1 MRDVLFVED
10 MLGLLDLQIKQI
22 AGLRGAVF
30 NLGGGAAN
38 SISLREATA
47 AMQEISSRTVPITQT
62 DKARQGDIVLYWT
75 DNRKA
80 AQHLG
85 FKPQTDLRTGFTR
98 IFEWI
103 RQNETELRSRY
114 VQSCSP

>member
-1 MRDVLFVED
+1 VRDVLFVED
-10 MLGLLDLQIKQI
+10 MLELLDLQIKQI
-22 AGLRGAVF
+22 ARFRGEVF

-38 SISLREATA
+38 SVSLREATT
-47 AMQEISSRTVPITQT
+47 AMQEITSRTAPITQT

-80 AQHLG
+80 AEQLSW
-85 FKPQTDLRTGFTR
+85 KPQIDLRTGFTR

-103 RQNETELRSRY
+103 RENEAELRSRY
-114 VQSCSP
+114 VSSD